1 MSTLEELDDL
11 DRREKEEKKRDDKK
25 NSKKGLDGDADMKD
39 AEEEEQ
45 EDDILDDEILG
56 LSTQDIQTRKRLL
69 ENDSRIM
76 KSELSR
82 LSHEKAA
89 MGEKI
94 KENVDKIANNRQLP
108 YLVGNVVELLNL
120 DPTAES
126 SEEGANI
133 DLDAT
138 RVGKSAVIKTSTRQT
153 IFLPLIG
160 LVDADKLKPGDLIG
174 VNKDSYLILDTL
186 PAEYDSRVKA
196 MEVDE
201 KPKEQYTDVG
211 GLDKQIEE
219 LVEAIVWP
227 MKEAERFKKIGIK
240 APKGALMYGPPGTG
254 KTLLARACA
263 AQTDATFLKL
273 AGPQLVQMFIGDGAK
288 LVRDCFALAKEKAP
302 AIIFIDELDAVGTK
316 RFDSEKSG
324 DREVQ
329 RTMLELL
336 NQLDGFASDDRI
348 KVLAATNRVDVL
360 DPALLRS
367 GRLDRKIEFPLPNEE
382 ARAQILK
389 IHSRKMK
396 VDPGVNWSEL
406 ARSTDEFGGAMLKA
420 VCVEAGMIALRS
432 GKNKIGHEHYVDA
445 IAEVQAK
452 KKDVSDDWFKANPN
466 TTPRLL
472 IHVLRR
478 STSMLNFHECGS
490 TGATRVAWIENHM
503 GIVSARTRQASRTL
517 EHGERLFQ
525 TSIDKF
531 IASPNMR
538 FTNVL
543 WAIALSGAVANTWFP
558 GTKHMYNKWHET
570 ELERWLSDNDIPY
583 PTPAERKDLEKLV
596 EQSWDDYVVSPYNKW
611 DTADLSAYLKAKGK
625 DSQDQAAS
633 TRDNLVSQVKA
644 NWFETEDNAYQAW
657 DDVKSW
663 ILDTWSDSQLKAFC
677 DKHGIPVPQPYQRDT
692 ILQKARSN
700 YEVVAKKAGQAFK
713 YPGDWLYETW
723 TESDLKEWLDTNG
736 FPAPQPTTRDK
747 LIASVRRNSRLAYLK
762 AQDQAASASA
772 SAQAAYASL
781 TDAIIDAWSESQ
793 LKEFCDKNGISV
805 PQGTK
810 LNELRALVRKN
821 RAQFSGDTVSGKATS
836 AFGAATSNAQNEF
849 AKATDS
855 ASLAAQDAFNK
866 AVSVW
871 SESRLKAYLDARG
884 IPVPHGS
891 KRNELEAKVRK
902 YSHLAA
908 TGGNAWT
915 FDDFSFEHLK
925 KYLVQNGDDA
935 AKKASKKKDASR
947 AELVSAAQSAY
958 SSASSAGGS
967 QYASATSY
975 IASVTASAKKNAFDT
990 WSDTELKAYLDSYGI
1005 PVPQGS
1011 KLEDLKAQARKQST
1025 YFQYGTSSPAETFF
1039 AKLEETARD
1048 GWEWL
1053 ASQLKLGSQAAQD
1066 KAAETEKQ
1074 AANKAK
1080 KMREDL

>member
-11 DRREKEEKKRDDKK
+11 DRQEKDERNK
-25 NSKKGLDGDADMKD
+25 DGDKDQTGDQVMKD
-39 AEEEEQ
+39 KE
-45 EDDILDDEILG
+45 EDDILDDEILS
-56 LSTQDIQTRKRLL
+56 LTTQDIQTRKRLL

-89 MGEKI
+89 MGEKF
-94 KENVDKIANNRQLP
+94 KDNKDKIANNRQLP
-108 YLVGNVVELLNL
+108 YLVGNVVELLDL

-160 LVDADKLKPGDLIG
+160 LVDSDKLKPGDLIG

-201 KPKEQYTDVG
+201 KPTEQYTDVG

-227 MKEAERFKKIGIK
+227 MKEADRFKKIGIK

-396 VDPGVNWSEL
+396 VDPGVNWGEL

-432 GKNKIGHEHYVDA
+432 GKNQIGHEHYVDA

-452 KKDVSDDWFKANPN
+452 KKDSRPSTIKID
-466 TTPRLL
+466 RLNAF
-472 IHVLRR
+472 VL
-478 STSMLNFHECGS
+478 
-490 TGATRVAWIENHM
+490 AAAVA
-503 GIVSARTRQASRTL
+503 A
-517 EHGERLFQ
+517 
-525 TSIDKF
+525 
-531 IASPNMR
+531 
-538 FTNVL
+538 
-543 WAIALSGAVANTWFP
+543 SGALASNWFP
-558 GTKHMYNKWHET
+558 GSKSAYNKWHET
-570 ELERWLSDNDIPY
+570 ELERWLSDHDIPF
-583 PTPAERKDLEKLV
+583 PTPADRADLEGLV
-596 EQSWDDYVVSPYNKW
+596 DKNWNDYVVEPYKSW
-611 DTADLSAYLKAKGK
+611 DTAQLSNFVKDKGTEA
-625 DSQDQAAS
+625 SVQAAD
-633 TRDNLVSQVKA
+633 TKDDLLAQVKS
-644 NWFETEDNAYQAW
+644 NWEETEDNARQAYTNIRE
-657 DDVKSW
+657 W
-663 ILDTWSDSQLKAFC
+663 IFDTWSESQLKSFC
-677 DKHGIPVPQPYQRDT
+677 DRNSITVPQPRTRDSL
-692 ILQKARSN
+692 LQKARSG
-700 YEVVAKKAGQAFK
+700 YETAAKKAGETAA
-713 YPGDWLYETW
+713 YPGNWLYKTW
-723 TESDLKEWLDTNG
+723 AESDLKSWLDTHG
-736 FPAPQPTTRDK
+736 FPAPQPSSRDR
-747 LIASVRRNSRLAYLK
+747 LIASVRRNSRIAYLK
-762 AQDQAASASA
+762 AQVQAAGARASA
-772 SAQAAYASL
+772 REAYASM
-781 TDAIIDAWSESQ
+781 TDAIIDTWSESK
-793 LKEFCDKNGISV
+793 LKEFCDKNGVSV
-805 PQGTK
+805 PQGTRV
-810 LNELRALVRKN
+810 NELRALIRKH
-821 RAQFSGDTVSGKATS
+821 RAEALSEGVGANAAS
-836 AFGAATSNAQNEF
+836 AFGAATSRAGNEY
-849 AKATDS
+849 AKATDDAS
-855 ASLAAQDAFNK
+855 AAVEDAFNY
-866 AVSVW
+866 AAGVW

-884 IPVPHGS
+884 VPVPQNS
-891 KRNELEAKVRK
+891 NVDTLRALARK
-902 YSHLAA
+902 HAHKAA
-908 TGGNAWT
+908 GGLGAWT
-915 FDDFSFEHLK
+915 LDDFSRENLRQYLK
-925 KYLVQNGDDA
+925 QHGDDA
-935 AKKASKKKDASR
+935 AKAAADQKDASR
-947 AELVSAAQSAY
+947 DALVGAAQSVY
-958 SSASSAGGS
+958 SSASAAGGATFAS
-967 QYASATSY
+967 VTSAIASAT
-975 IASVTASAKKNAFDT
+975 AAAKQSTFDAWT
-990 WSDTELKAYLDSYGI
+990 DTDLKAYLDSYGVS
-1005 PVPQGS
+1005 VPQGS
-1011 KLEDLKAQARKQST
+1011 NLEQLKAMARKQAT
-1025 YFQYGTSSPAETFF
+1025 YFKYGTSTPSETFF
-1039 AKLEETARD
+1039 AKMGDTARQ
-1048 GWEWL
+1048 GWNWVVQ
-1053 ASQLKLGSQAAQD
+1053 QLELGSQAAQQ
-1066 KAAETEKQ
+1066 KAAGAES
-1074 AANKAK
+1074 AAKAK
-1080 KMREDL
+1080 VSEARQEL

>member
-11 DRREKEEKKRDDKK
+11 DRREKEEKRRGNNGKK
-25 NSKKGLDGDADMKD
+25 ATVTDGDDEMKD
-39 AEEEEQ
+39 AEEK
-45 EDDILDDEILG
+45 DDILDDEILS

-82 LSHEKAA
+82 
-89 MGEKI
+89 
-94 KENVDKIANNRQLP
+94 QLP
-108 YLVGNVVELLNL
+108 YLVGNVVELLDL

-160 LVDADKLKPGDLIG
+160 LVDSDKLKPGDLIG
-174 VNKDSYLILDTL
+174 VNKDSYLVLDTL

-201 KPKEQYTDVG
+201 KPTEQYTDVG

-254 KTLLARACA
+254 KTLMARACA
-263 AQTDATFLKL
+263 AQTEATFLKL

-396 VDPGVNWSEL
+396 VDPGVNWGEL

-432 GKNKIGHEHYVDA
+432 GKNQIGHEHYVDA

-452 KKDVSDDWFKANPN
+452 KKD
-466 TTPRLL
+466 
-472 IHVLRR
+472 
-478 STSMLNFHECGS
+478 
-490 TGATRVAWIENHM
+490 
-503 GIVSARTRQASRTL
+503 
-517 EHGERLFQ
+517 
-525 TSIDKF
+525 
-531 IASPNMR
+531 
-538 FTNVL
+538 
-543 WAIALSGAVANTWFP
+543 
-558 GTKHMYNKWHET
+558 WHET
-570 ELERWLSDNDIPY
+570 ELERWLSDQNIPY
-583 PTPAERKDLEKLV
+583 PSAADRKDLEDLV
-596 EQSWDDYVVSPYNKW
+596 SKNWNSYVVEPYNSWDVSQ
-611 DTADLSAYLKAKGK
+611 LSAYLQSKGSDVAKDAQKNK
-625 DSQDQAAS
+625 DS
-633 TRDNLVSQVKA
+633 LVSQVKA
-644 NWFETEDNAYQAW
+644 NWYETEDSANSAW
-657 DDVKSW
+657 TSVKDW
-663 ILDTWSDSQLKAFC
+663 ILDTWTDSQLKSFC
-677 DKHGIPVPQPYQRDT
+677 DKNGIPVPQPRTRDT
-692 ILQKARSN
+692 LLQKAREG
-700 YEVVAKKAGQAFK
+700 YATLAEKAGETAA
-713 YPGDWLYETW
+713 YPGDWLYSTW
-723 TESDLKEWLDTNG
+723 TTSDLKEWLDTHG
-736 FPAPQPTTRDK
+736 FPAPQPTDRDK
-747 LIASVRRNSRLAYLK
+747 LIASVRRNSRLAYLR
-762 AQDQAASASA
+762 AQNEADSAAAKI
-772 SAQAAYASL
+772 QAAYTYL
-781 TDAIIDAWSESQ
+781 TDTIIDAWGESQ
-793 LKEFCDKNGISV
+793 LKEFCDKNGIPV

-810 LNELRALVRKN
+810 LNELRALVRKH
-821 RAQFSGDTVSGKATS
+821 RADILGDTVGASAKAY
-836 AFGAATSNAQNEF
+836 FGAATSNAQNQY
-849 AKATDS
+849 ARATDS
-855 ASLAAQDAFNK
+855 ASLAAQDAFNQ
-866 AVSVW
+866 AVNKW
-871 SESRLKAYLDARG
+871 SDSRLKSYLDARG
-884 IPVPHGS
+884 IPVPQAS
-891 KRNELEAKVRK
+891 KSDELRALVRK
-902 YSHLAA
+902 HAHKASTGWQAWNFDDYSYDNLKNYLIKN
-908 TGGNAWT
+908 GNA
-915 FDDFSFEHLK
+915 
-925 KYLVQNGDDA
+925 A
-935 AKKASKKKDASR
+935 AKAAAKKKDATR
-947 AELVSAAQSAY
+947 EDLVSAAQSAY
-958 SSASSAGGS
+958 SSASTAGGA

-975 IASVTASAKKNAFDT
+975 LASVTAAAKHNAFDT
-990 WSDTELKAYLDSYGI
+990 WSESELKNYLDSYGV

-1011 KLEDLKAQARKQST
+1011 KIDELRAEARKQAT
-1025 YFQYGTSSPAETFF
+1025 YFRYGSSSPSGTVF
-1039 AKLEETARD
+1039 AKIGETARD
-1048 GWEWL
+1048 TWRWV
-1053 ASQLKLGSQAAQD
+1053 ADQLHIGSEVAREEAA
-1066 KAAETEKQ
+1066 KAEAE
-1074 AANKAK
+1074 AK
-1080 KMREDL
+1080 KKGEKLRKEL